1 MINKMKERIL
11 FQKSSSQKDGNGN
24 RVLQWTDF
32 YSCFAY
38 ANNLSGNEY
47 IASAGTNS
55 QADIYFKVRCCSEL
69 RDLTTDKFRII
80 FRGEIYNITFIDNI
94 EYKDKVLKIRVSKA
108 VR

>member
-11 FQKSSSQKDGNGN
+11 FQKSSSQKDENGN
-24 RVLQWTDF
+24 RILKWCDF

-38 ANNLSGNEY
+38 ANNLSGDEY
-47 IASAGTNS
+47 LTSVGTNS
-55 QADIYFKVRCCSEL
+55 QTDIYFKVRYCSEL
-69 RDLTTDKFRII
+69 SHLTTDKFRII

-94 EYKDKVLKIRVSKA
+94 QYSNKVLKIRVSKA